1 MLNGIAEIF
10 GEPYKCL
17 FVAMDEQVNGV
28 RYMEASILT
37 IDDSL
42 PLHRL
47 MKSIFDSQGVTFHS
61 AYDGERGL
69 AMAAHIHP
77 DVILLD
83 VDLPEMDGF
92 EVCERLK
99 NSQETSPIPVIF
111 LTAGIASSDQAKGF
125 GVGAADYITK
135 PFVAEDLI
143 ASISSQLR
151 NRKTEQRPVAD
162 RILSMQDRESL
173 DEFVASQ
180 CNLASQRGQPMACIS
195 CDVDE
200 LRIIN
205 SRQGRATGDEVLRRV
220 GQTLLGN
227 SRNGETVVDCGGGKF
242 VVVAPVSIAAAQAE
256 WLTNFATKC
265 RISEL
270 SGRKSRQRSHVH
282 LASPTTRLPPPE
294 FHFSIVPM
302 GR

>member
-1 MLNGIAEIF
+1 
-10 GEPYKCL
+10 
-17 FVAMDEQVNGV
+17 
-28 RYMEASILT
+28 MEASILT

-242 VVVAPVSIAAAQAE
+242 VVVAPGLNRRGAGRMAHKLCDEMQNLRIVGPQIKTEITCTFGVADDAITAAGVSLLDRADGALTKAKLNGKGCVSIA
-256 WLTNFATKC
+256 
-265 RISEL
+265 R
-270 SGRKSRQRSHVH
+270 
-282 LASPTTRLPPPE
+282 PP
-294 FHFSIVPM
+294 
-302 GR
+302 R